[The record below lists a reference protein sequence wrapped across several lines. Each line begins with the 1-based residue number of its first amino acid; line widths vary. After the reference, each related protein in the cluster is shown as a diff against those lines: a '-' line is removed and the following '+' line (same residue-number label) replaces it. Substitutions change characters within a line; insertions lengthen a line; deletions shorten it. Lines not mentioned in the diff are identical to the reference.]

1 MVEKFLIMLE
11 AFTIGLLVAIS
22 AFALVP
28 LAFGVYFLPV
38 IAILLQT
45 VPLLTIIGALGGK
58 LFTKNHVGTLLGAV
72 VGVIIGYW
80 WLFSI
85 TATMLFD

>member
-1 MVEKFLIMLE
+1 MAEKFLVMLE
-11 AFTIGLLVAIS
+11 AFTIRLLIAIA

-38 IAILLQT
+38 IAIFLQT
-45 VPLLTIIGALGGK
+45 VPLLTISGALIGK
-58 LFTKNHVGTLLGAV
+58 LFTKNHMGTLFGAGLGA
-72 VGVIIGYW
+72 ILGYL

-85 TATMLFD
+85 TSKMLFD